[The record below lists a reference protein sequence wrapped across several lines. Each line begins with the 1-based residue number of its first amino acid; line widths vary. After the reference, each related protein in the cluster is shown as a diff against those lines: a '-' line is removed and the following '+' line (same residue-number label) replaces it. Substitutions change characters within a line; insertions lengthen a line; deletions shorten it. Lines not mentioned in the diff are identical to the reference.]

1 MKHVRIS
8 TAHSRPLM
16 PASRRRNHPVKISEP
31 AIRRAA
37 RERGPQEGIASICF
51 NYAVTAAKL
60 RWRKIIFRQNRNA
73 RACEAYCQMR
83 TSEFQA
89 LNARQAWA
97 NWRTIPRN
105 LSGRLPRRPVF
116 ALDLCCGIGDSTEVL
131 AYYCAPGSSLL
142 GLEFNPAFV
151 ARARQRVYR
160 HRDGRQAQVR
170 FAVQNVLETFRD
182 GTGNRLANESVDLV
196 NASGAMGCHF
206 DCDAAAVVAR
216 ECARV
221 IKHKGLALI
230 DAGREGAAARQ
241 LIDLFGQH
249 GFRPIHQARSC
260 VFDRYWQLCLRRD
273 R

>member
-1 MKHVRIS
+1 MKQVRIS
-8 TAHSRPLM
+8 TAHRCPTPVGSHWRH
-16 PASRRRNHPVKISEP
+16 HPVKISEP
-31 AIRRAA
+31 AIRRTA
-37 RERGPQEGIASICF
+37 RERGPQGSMASICL

-60 RWRKIIFRQNRNA
+60 RWRKVIFRQNRNA
-73 RACEAYCQMR
+73 MACQAYCQMR

-105 LSGRLPRRPVF
+105 LSGRLPQYPVF

-131 AYYCAPGSSLL
+131 AYYCTPGSRLL

-160 HRDGRQAQVR
+160 HHGGRQAQVQ
-170 FAVQNVLETFRD
+170 FVVQNILETFCD
-182 GTGNRLANESVDLV
+182 GSGNRLANESVDLV
-196 NASGAMGCHF
+196 NASGAIGCHF
-206 DCDAAAVVAR
+206 DSDAAAVVAC

-221 IKHKGLALI
+221 VKHNGLALI
-230 DAGREGAAARQ
+230 DAGREGAAARE
-241 LIDLFGQH
+241 LLGLFGQY

-260 VFDRYWQLCLRRD
+260 VFDRYWQLCLRRTG
-273 R
+273 

>member
-1 MKHVRIS
+1 MAASQRRH
-8 TAHSRPLM
+8 RPL
-16 PASRRRNHPVKISEP
+16 NISEP

-37 RERGPQEGIASICF
+37 RERGPQGSMASICF

-60 RWRKIIFRQNRNA
+60 RWRKILFRQNRNSMA
-73 RACEAYCQMR
+73 REAYCQMR

-105 LSGRLPRRPVF
+105 LSGRLPQYPVF

-131 AYYCAPGSSLL
+131 AYYCMPGSRLL

-151 ARARQRVYR
+151 VRARQRVYR
-160 HRDGRQAQVR
+160 HRGGRQAQVQ
-170 FAVQNVLETFRD
+170 FAVQNVLETFCD
-182 GTGNRLANESVDLV
+182 GSGNRLANESIDLV

-206 DCDAAAVVAR
+206 DYDAAAVVVR

-221 IKHKGLALI
+221 IKPRGLALI
-230 DAGREGAAARQ
+230 DAGREGAAARE
-241 LIDLFGQH
+241 LIRLFDQY
-249 GFRPIHQARSC
+249 GFRPVHQARSC
-260 VFDRYWQLCLRRD
+260 LFDRYWQLCLRRD